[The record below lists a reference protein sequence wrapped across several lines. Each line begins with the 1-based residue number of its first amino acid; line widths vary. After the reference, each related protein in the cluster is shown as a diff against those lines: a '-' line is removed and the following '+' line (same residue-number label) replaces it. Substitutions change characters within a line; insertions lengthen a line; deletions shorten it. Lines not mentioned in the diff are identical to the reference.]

1 MNAHAVSTQILSGTF
16 KHGAGRIILVA
27 LGCTVATVAVVAAV
41 VVRQSPGDETS
52 SNATTAGAQVQ
63 VPSGSLPVSR
73 PGRLPEATVRTTYF
87 VASPE
92 HADALRIG
100 IADANAIRLAVG
112 EPLMFD
118 TVLLVASDA
127 EAEATLAAIV
137 DGNRLLA
144 SLGEPEENVVDLRAN

>member
-16 KHGAGRIILVA
+16 KHGAGRIILLA
-27 LGCTVATVAVVAAV
+27 LGCTVAAVAVVAAV
-41 VVRQSPGDETS
+41 VVRQSSGDETS
-52 SNATTAGAQVQ
+52 PNATTAAQAQV
-63 VPSGSLPVSR
+63 PAAVSR

-100 IADANAIRLAVG
+100 IVDANAIRLAVG
-112 EPLMFD
+112 EPLMLD

-127 EAEATLAAIV
+127 EAEAALAAIV